1 MKKLA
6 LTTLAIFL
14 AACSAENTTSNI
26 EDNIAETAQ
35 EAKIAAKA
43 LAEKEAMAAREMAA
57 KEKAQKEATAKALA
71 EKEALAKE
79 SAAKEL
85 AAKEAAAK
93 AALARETAANEAAAQ
108 EAAAKE
114 TARIN
119 AIKQEEAQQEALR
132 QEALRQEAATQEA
145 ARQEALRQESLRQEA
160 AKQEALRQEAAAQ
173 EAARQEAERQA
184 TAAQANRVLSS
195 GTWSKKSFSVSGNW
209 TLSTENGVTTV
220 ALDNAFKTKKAPDL
234 KIFLSPLSPDQLNGG
249 NATQGSLLVSPLS
262 SNKGAQK
269 YNIPAGTN
277 LSQYKTILIHCEA
290 FSKLWSVSAL

>member
-14 AACSAENTTSNI
+14 AACSAENTTSDI
-26 EDNIAETAQ
+26 QDNVAETTQQA
-35 EAKIAAKA
+35 EIAAKA
-43 LAEKEAMAAREMAA
+43 LAEKEAMAAQEMAA
-57 KEKAQKEATAKALA
+57 KEMAQKDALAKEAAAKALA

-79 SAAKEL
+79 TAAKAL
-85 AAKEAAAK
+85 AEKEASAKEAAAK
-93 AALARETAANEAAAQ
+93 ALVEKEAAAKAAIARETAANEAAAQ

-114 TARIN
+114 AARID
-119 AIKQEEAQQEALR
+119 AIKQEEA
-132 QEALRQEAATQEA
+132 RQEAARLEVE
-145 ARQEALRQESLRQEA
+145 RQA
-160 AKQEALRQEAAAQ
+160 AAAQ
-173 EAARQEAERQA
+173 AY
-184 TAAQANRVLSS
+184 RVLSS
-195 GTWSKKSFSVSGNW
+195 GTWRKKSFSVSGNW
-209 TLSTENGVTTV
+209 TLSAENGVTTV
-220 ALDNAFKTKKAPDL
+220 ALDNAFSTRKAPDL
-234 KIFLSPLSPDQLNGG
+234 KIFLSPLSADQLNGG

>member
-6 LTTLAIFL
+6 LTTFAIFL
-14 AACSAENTTSNI
+14 AACSAENTTSDI

-35 EAKIAAKA
+35 EAEIAAKA
-43 LAEKEAMAAREMAA
+43 LAEKEAMAAQEMAA

-71 EKEALAKE
+71 EKKALAKE

-93 AALARETAANEAAAQ
+93 AALARETAANESAAQEAAAQ

-114 TARIN
+114 SARIN

-160 AKQEALRQEAAAQ
+160 A
-173 EAARQEAERQA
+173 RQEAERQA
-184 TAAQANRVLSS
+184 AAAQANRVLSS

>member
-14 AACSAENTTSNI
+14 AACSAENITSTTTSDI
-26 EDNIAETAQ
+26 VETTPQAEL
-35 EAKIAAKA
+35 AAKA
-43 LAEKEAMAAREMAA
+43 LAEKEALAAREMAV
-57 KEKAQKEATAKALA
+57 KEMAQKEAAAKAMA
-71 EKEALAKE
+71 AKEALAKE

-85 AAKEAAAK
+85 AAREAAAK
-93 AALARETAANEAAAQ
+93 ATLARETATNEAAAQ
-108 EAAAKE
+108 AAAQE
-114 TARIN
+114 AARIN

-132 QEALRQEAATQEA
+132 QEAASQEA
-145 ARQEALRQESLRQEA
+145 ARQEALRQEFLRQEA
-160 AKQEALRQEAAAQ
+160 ARQEALRQEAAAQ

-184 TAAQANRVLSS
+184 AAAQAYRVLSS
-195 GTWSKKSFSVSGNW
+195 GTWRKKSFSVSGNW

-220 ALDNAFKTKKAPDL
+220 ALDNAFSTKNGPDL
-234 KIFLSPLSPDQLNGG
+234 KIFLSPLSADQLNGR

-262 SNKGAQK
+262 SNKGAQR

-277 LSQYKTILIHCEA
+277 LSQFKTILIHCEA